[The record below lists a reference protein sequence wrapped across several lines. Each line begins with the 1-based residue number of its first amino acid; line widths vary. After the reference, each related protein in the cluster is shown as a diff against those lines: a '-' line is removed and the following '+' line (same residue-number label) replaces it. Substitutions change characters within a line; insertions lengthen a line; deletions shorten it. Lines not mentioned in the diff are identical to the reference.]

1 MKNQTTTAS
10 RPLPGFRVWGSLCI
24 ASSFVGGCSYIPML
38 SSSTPM
44 RVLEPEEFV
53 PDVPVEQAPPESW
66 TPPAEALA
74 ANRPTEPPVVS
85 VRPGPPP
92 TPTTVG
98 SPVETPVLIDSKIG
112 DINGKPIFATQ
123 FLEPLA
129 ERLQA
134 EAAQMPPARWETFA
148 KEQIQRRLEEIVT
161 DELLRAE
168 ALSRLTPEQKQ
179 GFRALLESMRGDL
192 ARESGG
198 SSALARRRLAQD
210 QGITEEEFIRQRE
223 QEQLIR
229 HTIIRE
235 IESRVNISWR
245 DIRQRYQR
253 DWKVFNPPPSVTLR
267 LIRIPTENSGAVE
280 AVNAALGAGKPF
292 DEVCAGSETNYK
304 PEEGGL
310 DQFAL
315 NGPFEEAEFYGAQV
329 LNDKAHL
336 LTPGEWTGPFELGSQ
351 TAWLK
356 LEGIT
361 SDSVSIYDAQLG
373 IQDRLTT
380 ERRNEELKRY
390 MGRLEKR
397 ASFTSMAEMRD
408 HLYEIARVRFGPP
421 VADATTP

>member
-1 MKNQTTTAS
+1 
-10 RPLPGFRVWGSLCI
+10 
-24 ASSFVGGCSYIPML
+24 ML
-38 SSSTPM
+38 SGSPTV
-44 RVLEPEEFV
+44 RILQPEDFV
-53 PDVPVEQAPPESW
+53 PDVPAEKAPPAKW
-66 TPPAEALA
+66 VPAPEDLA
-74 ANRPTEPPVVS
+74 ADPSADLPVVS
-85 VRPGPPP
+85 VRPGPPA
-92 TPTTVG
+92 TPTTVA
-98 SPVETPVLIDSKIG
+98 SPIETPVLIDSKIG
-112 DINGKPIFATQ
+112 DVNGKPIFATE

-129 ERLQA
+129 DRLKA
-134 EAAQMPPARWETFA
+134 EAAQMPPSRWEKFA

-179 GFRALLESMRGDL
+179 GFRAFLESMRGDL

-198 SSALARRRLAQD
+198 SSALARRRLAQE

-253 DWKVFNPPPSVTLR
+253 DWKVFNPPPTVTLR
-267 LIRIPTENSGAVE
+267 LIRIPTENTQAIE
-280 AVNAALGAGKPF
+280 KVNQALAAGEPF
-292 DEVCAGSETNYK
+292 DQVCAESESNYK

-315 NGPFEEAEFYGAQV
+315 EGPFEQAEFYGASI
-329 LNDKAHL
+329 LNEKAHAL
-336 LTPGEWTGPFELGSQ
+336 KPGEWTGPFELGSQ

-356 LEGIT
+356 LESIT
-361 SDSVSIYDAQLG
+361 TSSVSIYDAQLA
-373 IQDRLTT
+373 IQERLTA

-390 MGRLEKR
+390 MARLEKR
-397 ASFTSMAEMRD
+397 ASFTSLTEMRD
-408 HLYEIARVRFGPP
+408 RLYEIARERFGPP
-421 VADATTP
+421 AGEAGMP